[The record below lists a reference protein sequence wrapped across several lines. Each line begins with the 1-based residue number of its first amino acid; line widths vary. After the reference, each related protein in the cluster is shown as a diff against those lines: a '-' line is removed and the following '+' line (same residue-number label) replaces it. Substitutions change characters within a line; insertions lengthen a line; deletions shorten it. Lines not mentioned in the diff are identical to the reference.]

1 MKNKWFENVF
11 LTSLMERAG
20 INNPIWLTVKQT
32 SICCQYMK
40 SETVVIENRFLTQR
54 HTNYTYTW
62 NDRKVFLSY
71 SQKNGCGT
79 ITFYPNES
87 EKRQL
92 FEKYCEEKRK
102 QILDDADR
110 RIKRAIKFV
119 NGESGLFEKRTPE
132 EYINRLKRY
141 KHNAVEDFRRYVYA
155 YRHSEGEGKAQIE
168 LKLFELYHKFKSLK
182 KCIEI
187 VKTISCIEE

>member
-20 INNPIWLTVKQT
+20 LHNPIWLTAKQT

-40 SETVVIENRFLTQR
+40 SETVVIENRFVPQR

-62 NDRKVFLSY
+62 DGRKVVLSY

-79 ITFYPNES
+79 ITFYPNIS

-102 QILDDADR
+102 QILEDADR
-110 RIKRAIKFV
+110 RITRATKFV
-119 NGESGLFEKRTPE
+119 NGEGGLFEKYTPD

-141 KHNAVEDFRRYVYA
+141 KHKAVEDFHCYVYD
-155 YRHSEGEGKAQIE
+155 YRHSDGEEKAQTE
-168 LKLFELYHKFKSLK
+168 LKLFETYHKFKSLK

-187 VKTISCIEE
+187 VKQ